1 MFNNI
6 IKVTL
11 ITIFF
16 FSTTSLADK
25 IFKWVDPDGIEHYS
39 NNPAEVPYEYFNI
52 VSKDKIKKNKPEA
65 VDPKESIANLPDDI
79 DTDVKS
85 QLELFISTEQKL
97 QSIIVVKREEYENL
111 KEQGNATSE
120 ELAKLENFILHA
132 EDKLK
137 TVKKE
142 KDNFKK
148 RNNLNTEN

>member
-6 IKVTL
+6 IKVIL

-25 IFKWVDPDGIEHYS
+25 IFKWVDSDGIEHYS
-39 NNPAEVPYEYFNI
+39 NNAAEVPYEYFNI
-52 VSKDKIKKNKPEA
+52 VSKDKINKNKPEA
-65 VDPKESIANLPDDI
+65 VDPKESIAKLPDNI

-120 ELAKLENFILHA
+120 ELAKLENFILQA

-137 TVKKE
+137 AVKKE
-142 KDNFKK
+142 KNSFKK

>member
-39 NNPAEVPYEYFNI
+39 NNAAEVPYEYFNI

-65 VDPKESIANLPDDI
+65 VDPKENIAKLPDDI
-79 DTDVKS
+79 ETDVKS
-85 QLELFISTEQKL
+85 QLELFISIEQKL
-97 QSIIVVKREEYENL
+97 QSIIVVKREEFENL

-120 ELAKLENFILHA
+120 ELAKLENFILQA

-137 TVKKE
+137 AVKKE
-142 KDNFKK
+142 KDSFKK

>member
-39 NNPAEVPYEYFNI
+39 NNAAEVPYEYFNI
-52 VSKDKIKKNKPEA
+52 VSKDKINKNKPEA
-65 VDPKESIANLPDDI
+65 VDPKESIANLPDNI

-120 ELAKLENFILHA
+120 ELAKLENFILQA

-137 TVKKE
+137 AVKKE
-142 KDNFKK
+142 KNSFKK
-148 RNNLNTEN
+148 RNKLNTEN

>member
-1 MFNNI
+1 VFNNI